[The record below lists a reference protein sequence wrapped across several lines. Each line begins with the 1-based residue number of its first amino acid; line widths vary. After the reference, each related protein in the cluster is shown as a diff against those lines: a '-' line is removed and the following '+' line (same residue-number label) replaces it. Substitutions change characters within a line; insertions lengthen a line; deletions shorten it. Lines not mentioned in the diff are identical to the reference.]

1 MWSAR
6 SDTAVL
12 ARILLSAA
20 HTPSRR
26 WSSAATGAGMLARIQ
41 SSLESDTGPAD
52 ARGMRLVLPP
62 CVFCGAVNTSLVEQ
76 TRQFLFV
83 GCPHCSYLFSM
94 PKPQNDAAQH

>member
-1 MWSAR
+1 MVGALGYGCAR
-6 SDTAVL
+6 TDLAISRTHAVSTL
-12 ARILLSAA
+12 VV
-20 HTPSRR
+20 
-26 WSSAATGAGMLARIQ
+26 SSNGGGMLARIQ

-52 ARGMRLVLPP
+52 ARGIRLVLPP

>member
-1 MWSAR
+1 MVGALGYGCAR
-6 SDTAVL
+6 TDLAISRNAVSTL
-12 ARILLSAA
+12 VV
-20 HTPSRR
+20 
-26 WSSAATGAGMLARIQ
+26 SSNGGGMLARIQ
-41 SSLESDTGPAD
+41 SSLVSDTAPAD
-52 ARGMRLVLPP
+52 ARGIRLVLPP